1 MPFTFSHPAL
11 VLPLTYLP
19 KQWFSLTGLVI
30 GSLAPDFEYFLRMK
44 VTSHYSHTIGGLFWF
59 DLPLG
64 ILLAF
69 IFHSIVRNALIQNL
83 PSLLN
88 SRFST
93 YIGFEWNTHFIKNWL
108 VVLISLLIGAASHLL
123 WDSFTH
129 NHGYFVEA
137 VPALAETVTLFGKE
151 IPVFK
156 ILQHSSTVL
165 GAILIA
171 YAIYRLPAIN
181 TGKARISAK
190 YWGLVAAVSFIII
203 ATRLST
209 GLNFHQYGNV
219 IVTVISAVL
228 ISITL
233 TPLLLKLKN

>member
-19 KQWFSLTGLVI
+19 KTWFSLTGLVI

-44 VTSHYSHTIGGLFWF
+44 VTSHYSHTISGLVWF

-64 ILLAF
+64 ILLVF
-69 IFHSIVRNALIQNL
+69 MFHNIVRNPLIENL
-83 PSLLN
+83 PSFLN

-93 YIGFEWNTHFIKNWL
+93 YIGFEWNTYFRKNWL
-108 VVLISLLIGAASHLL
+108 VVIISLLIGVASHLL

-137 VPALAETVTLFGKE
+137 LPALTETVTLFGKE

-165 GAILIA
+165 GAILIG
-171 YAIYRLPAIN
+171 YAIYRLPVIN
-181 TGKARISAK
+181 TGKARLIAK

-203 ATRLST
+203 ATRLFT

-233 TPLLLKLKN
+233 TPMLLKLKN

>member
-11 VLPLTYLP
+11 VIPLTYLP
-19 KQWFSLTGLVI
+19 KHWFSLTGLVI
-30 GSLAPDFEYFLRMK
+30 GSLVPDFEYFLRMK

-64 ILLAF
+64 ILLVF
-69 IFHSIVRNALIQNL
+69 MFHNIVRNQLIKNL
-83 PSLLN
+83 PSFLN

-93 YIGFEWNTHFIKNWL
+93 YIGFEWNTYFRKNWL
-108 VVLISLLIGAASHLL
+108 VVLVSLLIGAASHLL

-137 VPALAETVTLFGKE
+137 APTLTETVTLFGKE
-151 IPVFK
+151 VPIFK
-156 ILQHSSTVL
+156 ILQHSSTFI

-171 YAIYRLPAIN
+171 YAIYRLPVIN

-190 YWGLVAAVSFIII
+190 YWGLVAAVSCIII
-203 ATRLST
+203 ATRLFT

-219 IVTVISAVL
+219 IVTAISAVL
-228 ISITL
+228 ISVTV
-233 TPLLLKLKN
+233 TPLVLTLRN